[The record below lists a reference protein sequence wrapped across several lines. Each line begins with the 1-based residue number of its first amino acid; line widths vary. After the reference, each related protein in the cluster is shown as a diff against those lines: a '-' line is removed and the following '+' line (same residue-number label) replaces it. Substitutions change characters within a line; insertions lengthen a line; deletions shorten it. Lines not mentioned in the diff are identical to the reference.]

1 MAENRRP
8 WETHA
13 GLPTRGLMYEQLLEH
28 LRQAQENAAML
39 AHLQRTEDGI
49 KDLAL
54 ANGWLAIA
62 EQFRRIEIV
71 VTTLAQGR
79 LN

>member
-1 MAENRRP
+1 MVQQR
-8 WETHA
+8 WETQG
-13 GLPTRGLMYEQLLEH
+13 GLPTPSLMYAQLLEH

-49 KDLAL
+49 KDQAI

-62 EQFRRIEIV
+62 ELFRKTEIKI
-71 VTTLAQGR
+71 TQLAQGR
-79 LN
+79 LS